1 MVIKK
6 YEYTCA
12 ATLRRTE
19 QASVFLLFYHCIYK
33 DAPSKSVN
41 NLANTYIESLQ
52 LHLEINH
59 RKHYHFTHYNKLY
72 SSGAMPTVWEGLARG

>member
-1 MVIKK
+1 M
-6 YEYTCA
+6 
-12 ATLRRTE
+12 LRSSQSLCT
-19 QASVFLLFYHCIYK
+19 SVFLLFYHYIYK
-33 DAPSKSVN
+33 DVPSKSVN